1 MESRKE
7 GKISN
12 LRKTSICRYLKIL
25 IFGLFFVVAQ
35 VSQAQTV
42 SNQDGVTNWF
52 DEITSRIEPYASI
65 RIGVGFDEDGEIGI
79 GNNAPRAGIRFKHAL
94 SANKADNFNAVGR
107 VELGFNLVSRDE
119 TIEFAVDPGA
129 GIAQV
134 GDAVFSRLGWLGV
147 TYKDFQF
154 TFGKQNSVYYTLGA
168 IEVDKTLAFGGA
180 GIGVWNIADGGVS
193 GTGRANQVMILKYAK
208 NGLSLGAQA
217 QVRNI
222 SENNESID
230 TYGFGANY
238 RIDGFGIGVGYN
250 KVNDGVEDPLPDQA
264 KEGDESFVVSASY
277 EKDRFTVAASYAS
290 LNQHQR
296 AGDVFY
302 DATGLEFFGRYRF
315 SKNERWHFALG
326 YNYLKPKEDEDLG
339 DFDTKFF
346 ITELAYRFK
355 KSSYISASSR
365 IDQSKDVNGD
375 GRRPS
380 IFGIGI
386 RFDF

>member
-1 MESRKE
+1 MKKLTTTY
-7 GKISN
+7 GKAIV
-12 LRKTSICRYLKIL
+12 LAVTLLL
-25 IFGLFFVVAQ
+25 IQ
-35 VSQAQTV
+35 ETQAQTT
-42 SNQDGVTNWF
+42 SNSNDDSNWF
-52 DEITSRIEPYASI
+52 DEITSRVNPYASI
-65 RIGVGFDEDGEIGI
+65 RIGAGFDEDGEIGI

-94 SANKADNFNAVGR
+94 SPNEGDNFNAIGR

-134 GDAVFSRLGWLGV
+134 GDAVFSRLGWLGI
-147 TYKDFQF
+147 TYKDFQL

-168 IEVDKTLAFGGA
+168 VEVDKTLAFGGA

-264 KEGDESFVVSASY
+264 KEGDESFIVSASY
-277 EKDRFTVAASYAS
+277 EKNRFTVAASYAI
-290 LNQHQR
+290 LNQHQQV
-296 AGDVFY
+296 GDVFY
-302 DATGLEFFGRYRF
+302 DGTGLEFFGRYKF
-315 SKNERWHFALG
+315 SKNERWHLGLG
-326 YNYLKPKEDEDLG
+326 YNYLKPKEDENLG
-339 DFDTKFF
+339 DFDTKFV

-365 IDQSKDVNGD
+365 IDQSKDINGD
-375 GRRPS
+375 NRRSS